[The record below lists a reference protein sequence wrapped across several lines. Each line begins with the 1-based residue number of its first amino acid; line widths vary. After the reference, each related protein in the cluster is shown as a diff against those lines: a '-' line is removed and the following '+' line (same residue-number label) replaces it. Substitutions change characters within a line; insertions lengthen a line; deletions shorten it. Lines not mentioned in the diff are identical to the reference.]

1 MDSLSP
7 LSVQIN
13 KFTDQITDISLSLIL
28 HRAVSILVLRPD
40 TCKHNNN
47 NKAGESLVAYRRDSD
62 DIHKGMLSQ
71 DRVAIRNL
79 QVYNTPE

>member
-1 MDSLSP
+1 MWTVCP

-13 KFTDQITDISLSLIL
+13 KFSDQITDISLSLIL

-62 DIHKGMLSQ
+62 NIHKGMLSQ

-79 QVYNTPE
+79 QVYNSPE